1 MAFYLSKAIFVNRAP
16 IDNLELEFKERGISV
31 LTAVNGKGKT
41 TILSYIVDA
50 FYELAK
56 LHYTNE
62 FEGRSKK
69 YYRVSSSLYN
79 IDTNKPSFVYL
90 RFMIDGEQVDYLD
103 IRNDCSQT
111 EYESAINI
119 ENKIPYSYFSEDL
132 KSQNNVK
139 YWHIN
144 SNKANSVSSVFD
156 HYVLTYFPSYRYETP
171 SFLSEAYD
179 FKIDFKIDSAFS
191 GYLKNPI
198 EVRSGSR
205 QIANWIMD
213 VVIDWLNYRETQQIQ
228 LQDGSLY
235 SIDKTPEHTIWNNI
249 NEVLRKTL
257 SSKQYEGTIRMGIGR
272 RELAGIRLSIVADN
286 NGKQTTVSPNIFS
299 LSSGELALL
308 CSFGEILR
316 QADNITPNI
325 NLKDITGIVLID
337 EVDKHLHI
345 KLQKEILPQL
355 FNLFPNVQFVVS
367 THSPFLN
374 MGLAD
379 EAVNRT
385 TIFDLDNNGIV
396 SSPVNTDLYREA
408 YQIMI
413 SENNRFAEKY
423 AHLKDEI
430 SMINK
435 PIIITEGK
443 TDIKYIQKAKEVLKI
458 SDIDFEIISKESQ
471 PSGDDCLLQLLE
483 QLSRVNRSNNVIGI
497 FDHDNESIIKKI
509 ESNGQKVKG
518 FGNNVYAFCIPVP
531 QTRIDNGQ
539 NKISIEYLFTDDEIK
554 TPLKDGR
561 RLFFGSEFSK
571 QTSYYLGED
580 TLIINNQNERGVDKI
595 IENNGRQAV
604 YDKSGKNYLAKKD
617 EFAEA
622 IKDDKIA
629 ISSDSWNNFIPI
641 FDTIRDILK
650 Q

>member
-1 MAFYLSKAIFVNRAP
+1 MAFYLSKAVFINRAP
-16 IDNLELEFKERGISV
+16 FEKLELVFKEKGISV

-62 FEGRSKK
+62 FEGKSKK
-69 YYRVSSSLYN
+69 YYRVSTSLYN
-79 IDTNKPSFVYL
+79 IVTDKPSFVYL
-90 RFMIDGEQVDYLD
+90 RFLMDGEQVDYLD
-103 IRNDCSQT
+103 IRNSCSQA
-111 EYESAINI
+111 EYESVINI

-139 YWHIN
+139 YWHID
-144 SNKANSVSSVFD
+144 SSKVDSVSSVFD
-156 HYVLTYFPSYRYETP
+156 HCVLTYFPSYRYETP
-171 SFLSEAYD
+171 SFLSNAYD

-213 VVIDWLNYRETQQIQ
+213 VVIDWLNYKETKQIQ

-235 SIDKTPEHTIWNNI
+235 SIDKTPEHIIWNNI
-249 NEVLRKTL
+249 NEVLRKAL
-257 SSKQYEGTIRMGIGR
+257 SSKQYEGNIRMGIGR
-272 RELAGIRLSIVADN
+272 RESAGIRLSIIAED

-355 FNLFPNVQFVVS
+355 LNLFPNVQFIVS

-379 EAVNRT
+379 EAADRT
-385 TIFDLDNNGIV
+385 TIFDLDNNGII
-396 SSPVNTDLYREA
+396 SSPVNTDLYREV
-408 YQIMI
+408 YNFMI

-423 AHLKDEI
+423 AHLKSEI
-430 SMINK
+430 SNINK

-458 SDIDFEIISKESQ
+458 TDIDFDIISEESQ
-471 PSGDDCLLQLLE
+471 PSGDDCLLRLLE
-483 QLSRVNRSNNVIGI
+483 QLSKVNRTNKVIGI
-497 FDHDNESIIKKI
+497 FDYDNDSIIKKI
-509 ESNGQKVKG
+509 ESNGQKVKS
-518 FGNNVYAFCIPVP
+518 FGNSVYAFCIPLP
-531 QTRIDNGQ
+531 QTRIENNQ

-554 TPLKDGR
+554 TPLEDGR
-561 RLFFGSEFSK
+561 RLYFGSEFSK
-571 QTSYYLGED
+571 QTGYYKGEEAFVLNNQKERGED
-580 TLIINNQNERGVDKI
+580 KI
-595 IENNGRQAV
+595 VENNGGQAV
-604 YDKSGKNYLAKKD
+604 HDKSGKNYLAKKD

-622 IKDDKIA
+622 IMNDKIA
-629 ISSDSWNNFIPI
+629 ISLDSWNNFIPI
-641 FDTIRDILK
+641 FDIIRDILK
-650 Q
+650 L